1 MAEQNQELEAEDFK
15 VDIEDDTPVEDRNKA
30 PMPKEVVEEI
40 EKDDLEEYS
49 EKVQTR
55 IKQMKK
61 VYHDERRAKEAA
73 AREREEALRFAQQ
86 AYEEN
91 KLLRQRLSA
100 GEKIFA
106 SETTKAA
113 TTEVERARERLKA
126 AVDAQDSGAIAEAQE
141 ALMDAKAKLKEFQ
154 QFRPSLQEPEHGV
167 QQQPQAQPQTV
178 QQPQVDPKALA
189 WQKQNP
195 WFGADEEMT
204 ALALGLHEK
213 LVRSGVNSS
222 SDDYYRR
229 VDETMKKRFPE
240 YFEELQPT
248 EEPEKPVRKT
258 STVVAPATRSSAPR
272 QIRIT
277 ASQAAIAKRLGIS
290 PEHYAR
296 EVLKLENNN
305 G

>member
-204 ALALGLHEK
+204 ALALGLYEK